1 MDKNH
6 IIQGNIIRIKK
17 TIIPI
22 AIISLVSNL
31 LQLAVPMYSLQVM
44 DKVIGS
50 HSLETLAV
58 LTAVMLIAIFF
69 NSLLESVKTKVVNHI
84 DYIFS
89 GPLLSMLTKETVRQ
103 NIIYQ
108 NEDIISDNIE
118 YFKKLHNFIAHY
130 LTSLIDGPFAL
141 IYIFFLYCLHPAI
154 GTLTLVGAILIFAFT
169 ELGKY
174 LSKSSQKTAYNYNY
188 LANNQIEYIKKIGGA
203 IFANGIIG
211 NIINRFAFL
220 KKQEG
225 ESKLEQKSIQNI
237 YNELT
242 NSLRTI
248 LQIAT
253 TGTCGYLILNNQ
265 LTTGAI
271 IASSILSS
279 KALAVFNKFSTA
291 VVYLQESR
299 SAYQYLSKNID
310 STIASKKPLEISQ
323 IKGSIKAER
332 LIFCYPNSKKPVL
345 KGLNIDVNPASI
357 NFIIGQEMSG
367 KTTLLKMLATIYKP
381 ISGMVKYD
389 QIDSSMISKDS
400 IGNLIGYLPQIT
412 ESRLAGETIKE
423 AIARLDDKAKIDDII
438 KIAEKVNLHNL
449 VNSLEDGYNTKII
462 DGGKNLTSTIIRR
475 IMLASALYRDPQ
487 ILIFDD
493 FDYEEDYQIATLN
506 QLLQELRKQGKTI
519 IIALRKMQNFISPD
533 KILVIE
539 NGIIKNK

>member
-22 AIISLVSNL
+22 AIISFVSNL

-58 LTAVMLIAIFF
+58 LTMVMLIAIFF
-69 NSLLESVKTKVVNHI
+69 NSLLESVKTKVINHI

-108 NEDIISDNIE
+108 NEDVISDNIE

-154 GTLTLVGAILIFAFT
+154 GTLTLIGAILIFTFT

-174 LSKSSQKTAYNYNY
+174 LSKSSQKTAYNYSY

-225 ESKLEQKSIQNI
+225 ESKLEQKSIQSI

-253 TGTCGYLILNNQ
+253 TGICGYLILNNQ

-299 SAYQYLSKNID
+299 SAYQYLSKNIE

-323 IKGSIKAER
+323 IKGFIKAER

-345 KGLNIDVNPASI
+345 KGLNIDVNPATI
-357 NFIIGQEMSG
+357 NLIIGQEMSG

-438 KIAEKVNLHNL
+438 KIAEKINLHNL

-533 KILVIE
+533 KILIIE